1 MLSDKECM
9 DAEPKERLYR
19 LHDGRGLYLEVKST
33 GVKAWRYRF
42 TLHGKASMYAL
53 GKFPELSLEDAR
65 LACIAASHQVE
76 RGINPA
82 HARKS
87 EKIKYILDASQTFEL
102 MAQRWLVSRPW
113 ASITKIRR
121 LSLLQKVAFP
131 VIGKQPVSAVTADHI
146 RFIVDA
152 AVERGAV
159 SVALQVGRTINAIIE
174 FSLRNRGVF
183 HEAPSHYYNP
193 KHTTAQALPGR
204 DAILTEY
211 EARQQK
217 LKFRCYAE
225 LQKLSSSGTQTLSMA
240 EWPEFNLDQQ
250 VWEIPAQRSPTG
262 DQLSLRLPG
271 SVVGLLKELAA
282 IIGQQRYVFPNKHR
296 SGPMSV
302 RSLKQGLAVLS

>member
-9 DAEPKERLYR
+9 DAAPRERLYR

-42 TLHGKASMYAL
+42 TLHAKASMYAL
-53 GKFPELSLEDAR
+53 GNYPELSLENAR
-65 LACIAASHQVE
+65 LACDAARHQVE

-82 HARKS
+82 HLRKS
-87 EKIKYILDASQTFEL
+87 ERIKHILDASQTFEV
-102 MAQRWLVSRPW
+102 MAERWLASRPW
-113 ASITKIRR
+113 APITKIRR

-131 VIGKQPVSAVTADHI
+131 AIGKHPVSGITCDHI

-152 AVERGAV
+152 AVNRGAI

-174 FSLRNRGVF
+174 FSLQHRGVF
-183 HEAPSHYYNP
+183 HQSPASYFNARHV
-193 KHTTAQALPGR
+193 KAQGVPGR
-204 DAILTEY
+204 DVTLTEY

-225 LQKLSSSGTQTLSMA
+225 LQKLSSCGTRTLSMA
-240 EWPEFNLDQQ
+240 QWPEFKLDQQ

-262 DQLSLRLPG
+262 DQLLLSLPA
-271 SVVGLLKELAA
+271 SVVGLLKELAD
-282 IIGQQRYVFPNKHR
+282 IIGPHRYVFPNKHR
-296 SGPMSV
+296 NGPMSV
-302 RSLKQGLAVLS
+302 RSLRQGLKVLS